1 MSWQIWSVDISVPCG
16 HRLLL
21 VASGEHATRRQVR
34 NQRIRQQRHTRTA
47 AQIRVSQFRD
57 YLLIECI
64 SWLVY
69 GRVRVYALIVR
80 RHRKRFR
87 PSEQRPLWSI
97 SAKRRRMISLP
108 DMWWGFIGSL
118 DMPEYE
124 AMRSPMSLQGAA
136 LLWDFLDL
144 SQSWESLDKIY
155 EKCSIVG

>member
-1 MSWQIWSVDISVPCG
+1 
-16 HRLLL
+16 
-21 VASGEHATRRQVR
+21 
-34 NQRIRQQRHTRTA
+34 
-47 AQIRVSQFRD
+47 
-57 YLLIECI
+57 
-64 SWLVY
+64 
-69 GRVRVYALIVR
+69 
-80 RHRKRFR
+80 
-87 PSEQRPLWSI
+87 
-97 SAKRRRMISLP
+97 MISLP